1 VGAVIRV
8 GGPEDRQGAE
18 FIALLQAHGITYA
31 GRYIGTSSCRPS
43 RASCGS
49 HMIAFPALT
58 DRAIAFPA
66 LTDRAIAF
74 PALTDRAIAFP
85 ALTDR
90 AIAFPAL
97 RACAGDVRHPLS
109 GTKVIAPANG
119 KTVPN
124 GCLFTIPYL
133 SLIEGP

>member
-85 ALTDR
+85 AL
-90 AIAFPAL
+90 

-109 GTKVIAPANG
+109 GTKVIAPTNG

-124 GCLFTIPYL
+124 G
-133 SLIEGP
+133 

>member
-74 PALTDRAIAFP
+74 PALTDLCRGRAAPFERNKSH
-85 ALTDR
+85 R
-90 AIAFPAL
+90 ASQWQNGPQWLPFY
-97 RACAGDVRHPLS
+97 HPIS
-109 GTKVIAPANG
+109 IVD
-119 KTVPN
+119 
-124 GCLFTIPYL
+124 
-133 SLIEGP
+133 

>member
-1 VGAVIRV
+1 MGAVIRV

-85 ALTDR
+85 AL
-90 AIAFPAL
+90 

>member
-85 ALTDR
+85 AL
-90 AIAFPAL
+90 

-133 SLIEGP
+133 SVIEGP

>member
-85 ALTDR
+85 AL
-90 AIAFPAL
+90 

>member
-85 ALTDR
+85 ALTGLCRGR
-90 AIAFPAL
+90 AAPFERNKSH
-97 RACAGDVRHPLS
+97 RASQWQNGPQWLPFYHPISIGD
-109 GTKVIAPANG
+109 
-119 KTVPN
+119 
-124 GCLFTIPYL
+124 
-133 SLIEGP
+133 